1 MNTNY
6 VYPSAQV
13 GEFRNA
19 LLYASGPS
27 SYSASG
33 DVVYNPGSGEYINF
47 PSDCRSVSGNYDVK
61 FTPTAVGFNQIRAG
75 GGGTS
80 SAPTPSQSGW
90 TAHWNYAPAAFSP
103 DGVPLTLGTLS
114 AAGTQSTYTAAG
126 LVTVATTTPP
136 PLGSFVSLSNG
147 ASSYGIEFNGL
158 IVYVSAVVPGV
169 SYSFYAGQGSA
180 NHYTVNT
187 DTLKW
192 QQVQVSASNV
202 LQALPLTTQ
211 ITGVLAT
218 TALLTI
224 TQVLTAAQAASL
236 PGQFV
241 LLNGP
246 FKTASAFAA
255 GVIVQVAS
263 ASTTGWT
270 ANWQGTVI
278 NQTSAETAVASLLVT
293 NGNVPVQS
301 YPYITAPTAAISNVL
316 AVASD
321 TTHAGLLTLTATQG
335 YQAGQIAVVQS
346 VATATQLNGSIG
358 TIIAT
363 GLTSALVKLNAWS
376 VITNTAA
383 DTGVVSLLVTGS
395 PPLNMEVPAGTNLS
409 GETVQFA
416 ALVSSL

>member
-19 LLYASGPS
+19 MLYASGPA
-27 SYSASG
+27 SYAPAG
-33 DVVYNPGSGEYINF
+33 DTVYNPGSSEYINF
-47 PSDCRSVSGNYDVK
+47 PSDCTSLSGNYRVR
-61 FTPTAVGFNQIRAG
+61 FVPSAVGLNQIRAG
-75 GGGTS
+75 GGVNG
-80 SAPTPSQSGW
+80 PSQSGW

-103 DGVPLTLGTLS
+103 DGLPLTLGTLS

-136 PLGSFVSLSNG
+136 PLGSFISLSNG
-147 ASSYGIEFNGL
+147 ASNYGIEFNGL

-202 LQALPLTTQ
+202 LQALPLSTQ

-255 GVIVQVAS
+255 GVIVQVAT

-278 NQTSAETAVASLLVT
+278 SQTSAETAVASLLVT
-293 NGNVPVQS
+293 NGNVPVQC
-301 YPYITAPTAAISNVL
+301 YPYVSAPTAAISNVL

-358 TIIAT
+358 TIIAS

-409 GETVQFA
+409 AETVQFA

>member
-1 MNTNY
+1 M
-6 VYPSAQV
+6 AGRRV
-13 GEFRNA
+13 G
-19 LLYASGPS
+19 
-27 SYSASG
+27 
-33 DVVYNPGSGEYINF
+33 
-47 PSDCRSVSGNYDVK
+47 
-61 FTPTAVGFNQIRAG
+61 
-75 GGGTS
+75 
-80 SAPTPSQSGW
+80 PSQSGW

-136 PLGSFVSLSNG
+136 PLGSFISLSNG
-147 ASSYGIEFNGL
+147 ASNYGIEFNGL

-202 LQALPLTTQ
+202 LQALPLSTQ

-270 ANWQGTVI
+270 ANWQGTI
-278 NQTSAETAVASLLVT
+278 
-293 NGNVPVQS
+293 
-301 YPYITAPTAAISNVL
+301 IS
-316 AVASD
+316 SD
-321 TTHAGLLTLTATQG
+321 
-335 YQAGQIAVVQS
+335 IS
-346 VATATQLNGSIG
+346 RDSGS
-358 TIIAT
+358 
-363 GLTSALVKLNAWS
+363 
-376 VITNTAA
+376 
-383 DTGVVSLLVTGS
+383 
-395 PPLNMEVPAGTNLS
+395 
-409 GETVQFA
+409 
-416 ALVSSL
+416 VSSGDEWECSGPVLSVHHRLQRRRSRTFLPWLRTPRTPDC

>member
-19 LLYASGPS
+19 MLYASGPS
-27 SYSASG
+27 SYALAG
-33 DVVYNPGSGEYINF
+33 DPVYNPGSSEYINF
-47 PSDCRSVSGNYDVK
+47 PMDCRSASGNYEVR
-61 FTPTAVGFNQIRAG
+61 FVPTATGLNQIRAG
-75 GGGTS
+75 AAS
-80 SAPTPSQSGW
+80 PSQSGW
-90 TAHWNYAPAAFSP
+90 TAHWSYAPSAFSP
-103 DGVPLTLGTLS
+103 DGIPLTLGTLS
-114 AAGTQSTYTAAG
+114 AAGTQSTYTTAG

-147 ASSYGIEFNGL
+147 ASNYGIEFDGL
-158 IVYVSAVVPGV
+158 VVYVSAVVPGV

-180 NHYTVNT
+180 NAYTVNT

-192 QQVQVSASNV
+192 QQVQVNANNV
-202 LQALPLTTQ
+202 LQASDISTK

-224 TQVLTAAQAASL
+224 TQVLTTAQAAAL

-241 LLNGP
+241 LLKGP

-270 ANWQGTVI
+270 ANWQGTII
-278 NQTSAETAVASLLVT
+278 NQTSAEVAVASVLVT

-301 YPYITAPTAAISNVL
+301 YPYINGPTAAISNVL
-316 AVASD
+316 AVAAD

-335 YQAGQIAVVQS
+335 YQAGQIIVVQS
-346 VATATQLNGSIG
+346 VATATQLNG
-358 TIIAT
+358 TIAT
-363 GLTSALVKLNAWS
+363 VIASGLTSALIKAQGWTV
-376 VITNTAA
+376 VTNTAA
-383 DTGVVSLLVTGS
+383 DTGVASLLVTGS
-395 PPLNMEVPAGTNLS
+395 PPLNAEVPVGTNLS

-416 ALVSSL
+416 SLVSSL

>member
-1 MNTNY
+1 MNTSY
-6 VYPSAQV
+6 VQGQTVQNGDLKA
-13 GEFRNA
+13 N
-19 LLYASGPS
+19 LLTATGPASYNP
-27 SYSASG
+27 ATG
-33 DVVYNPGSGEYINF
+33 DVVYNPGSSDYIEF
-47 PSDCRSVSGNYDVK
+47 PMDCRSQSGNYDVR
-61 FTPTAVGFNQIRAG
+61 FVPTSAGYLRAG
-75 GGGTS
+75 
-80 SAPTPSQSGW
+80 APSPSQSGW
-90 TAHWNYAPAAFSP
+90 TAHWSYSPSAFSP
-103 DGVPLTLGTLS
+103 DGIPLTLGTLS

-158 IVYVSAVVPGV
+158 IVYVSAVVAGV

-192 QQVQVSASNV
+192 QQVQVNSTNV
-202 LQALPLTTQ
+202 LQALPLSTQ

-218 TALLTI
+218 AALLTI

-236 PGQFV
+236 PGKFV

-255 GVIVQVAS
+255 GVIVQVAT

-270 ANWQGTVI
+270 ANWQGTI
-278 NQTSAETAVASLLVT
+278 IAQTSAEVAVASLLVT
-293 NGNVPVQS
+293 NGSVPVQS
-301 YPYITAPTAAISNVL
+301 YPYVSAPTAAISNVL
-316 AVASD
+316 AVASG
-321 TTHAGLLTLTATQG
+321 TTSAGLLTLTATQG
-335 YQAGQIAVVQS
+335 YQAGQIAVVQN

-358 TIIAT
+358 TIIAS

-376 VITNTAA
+376 VITNTAG
-383 DTGVVSLLVTGS
+383 DTGTVSLLVTGS
-395 PPLNMEVPAGTNLS
+395 LPSNDEVPLGTNLS
-409 GETVQFA
+409 GEAVQFGC
-416 ALVSSL
+416 LISQL